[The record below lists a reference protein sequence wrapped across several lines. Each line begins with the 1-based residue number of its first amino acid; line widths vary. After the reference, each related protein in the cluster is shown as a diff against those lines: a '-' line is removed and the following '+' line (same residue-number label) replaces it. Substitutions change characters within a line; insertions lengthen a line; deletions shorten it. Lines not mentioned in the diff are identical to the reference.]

1 MTRENRWNVAQIED
15 VNLIEKLS
23 KEINIPLTI
32 AKILVNRNIDTYDKA
47 KQYFRP
53 NVSHFHDPFLMDGM
67 EKAVDRTLRAIKN
80 KEKIM
85 IYGDYDVDGTCG
97 VAMLYLFFM
106 RYNPNVKYHIPDR
119 VKEGYGVSNYGIDLA
134 KEFGSTLMI
143 TIDCGITANEQVD
156 YANSLGID
164 FIIADH
170 HEPTS
175 DIPKAYAVLDPLM
188 HFCSYPFKYL
198 SGCGVGF
205 KYIQAIARKLGEEEF
220 VYSFLD
226 FVTLA
231 TTADI
236 VPLVGENRTLVKL
249 GLKQIS
255 EIPRP
260 GIKALIETAGLRV
273 ESLNSSQ
280 IVFMLAPRINAV
292 GRLGNAER
300 AVSLLIS
307 NNYQEAMTHA
317 QILEEE
323 NRNRRK
329 IDEETYNH
337 AQELVENYLDFEN
350 DASIIL
356 HQDDWH
362 PGVIGIVASRLVE
375 KYYLPTIMMTTID
388 GVAKGS
394 ARSIAGFDIYQA
406 LKKVEDKLLQF
417 GGHKYAAGLSVEL
430 ERLDEFKLAFNH
442 AVKELMSEEL
452 LKPEIKIDSEIDLTD
467 ITPRFQRILREF
479 APFAPQNSRPVFLAQ
494 KVQIAAPPKIVGK
507 NHLYLKVRQN
517 SFIVDAIGFNLG
529 HLRDKA
535 TQSSNGMDVVFSL
548 NESDWQSNA
557 PNGETFPQLK
567 IKDLRPSI
575 RTDS

>member
-1 MTRENRWNVAQIED
+1 MTRENRWTVAQFD
-15 VNLIEKLS
+15 DKTLIEKLS
-23 KEINIPLTI
+23 KEINIPLPI
-32 AKILVNRNIDTYDKA
+32 AKILLNRNIDTYEKA

-53 NVSHFHDPFLMDGM
+53 NVSHFHNPFLMDGM

-97 VAMLYLFFM
+97 VAMLYLFF
-106 RYNPNVKYHIPDR
+106 RRFNPNVKYHIPDR
-119 VKEGYGVSNYGIDLA
+119 VKEGYGVSNNGVDLA
-134 KEFGSTLMI
+134 KEYGATLMI
-143 TIDCGITANEQVD
+143 TIDCGITANEQVE

-170 HEPTS
+170 HEPTA
-175 DIPKAYAVLDPLM
+175 DIPRAYAVLDPFM

-205 KYIQAIARKLGEEEF
+205 KYIQAVAMQLGAEEF

-226 FVTLA
+226 LITLA

-236 VPLVGENRTLVKL
+236 VPLIDENRTLVKL
-249 GLKQIS
+249 GLKQIN

-260 GIKALIETAGLRV
+260 GIKALIETAGLKV
-273 ESLNSSQ
+273 ENLNSSQ

-300 AVSLLIS
+300 AVSLLVS
-307 NNYQEAMTHA
+307 DSYEEAMAHA
-317 QILEEE
+317 KILEEE

-329 IDEETYNH
+329 IDEETFEH
-337 AQELVENYLDFEN
+337 AQKLVENYLDFEN

-417 GGHKYAAGLSVEL
+417 GGHKYAAGLSVEI
-430 ERLDEFKLAFNH
+430 ERLDEFKVAFNN

-452 LKPEIKIDSEIDLTD
+452 LKPEIRIDSEIKLTE
-467 ITPRFQRILREF
+467 ITSRFRRILNEF
-479 APFAPQNSRPVFLAQ
+479 APFGPQNLRPVFLAR
-494 KVQIAAPPKIVGK
+494 KVQITAPPKIVGN
-507 NHLYLKVRQN
+507 NHLRLKVRQDG
-517 SFIVDAIGFNLG
+517 FMIDAIGFNLG
-529 HLRDKA
+529 HLKEKA
-535 TQSSNGMDVVFSL
+535 VQSANGVDIVFSV
-548 NESDWQSNA
+548 NESDWQSSA

-567 IKDLRPSI
+567 IKDLR
-575 RTDS
+575 